1 MSGEDQLTLFKTAF
15 SQWLFTPYSVEI
27 RYIAR
32 KIDDTNYKILSAY
45 QAFFPV
51 ATPSPIKFT
60 VATSKIIAGFA
71 QLSNLTL
78 DEINE
83 LTNGIELGKLSIE
96 NLNLSLESKSGLS
109 FYSEM
114 ISNDRWY
121 CDAHLMILGDAL
133 ESFSAVEI
141 AEINNELRLNELPFD
156 GINDLLS
163 YLRLPDCITTYKQPQ
178 IEVRISPPVD
188 LIFENCKLSDSKLH
202 LTLHAH
208 PALKFEELSLAIRVF
223 PEDLSKRLQ
232 VAKNIKWSNE
242 HDRQVGYIEIDIQ
255 NAFASEVILM
265 LGNNIIRRQ
274 FFDDIA
280 KVPNRRL
287 TTLSFFDN
295 ELERLK
301 NGLFGQD
308 SVAFEKAVNSLTYLL
323 GFSGCT
329 LNETNAPDII
339 LSSPDENIVVI
350 ECTTKIND
358 FEKKLGSLV
367 DRKNSLIKQL
377 AASGDSRKV
386 YSYLVCGQPK
396 DQIVIDAKKLAAH
409 KVTLLTQESLND
421 LLERLKFPENL
432 EQLLAQD
439 EASLESLLAQNS

>member
-15 SQWLFTPYSVEI
+15 SQWLLTPYSVEI

-32 KIDDTNYKILSAY
+32 KIDDANYKILSAY
-45 QAFFPV
+45 VAFFPI

-78 DEINE
+78 DEINK
-83 LTNGIELGKLSIE
+83 LTNGIDLGKLSID

-133 ESFSAVEI
+133 EGFSAVEI

-156 GINDLLS
+156 GINDLLN
-163 YLRLPDCITTYKQPQ
+163 YLRLSDCITTYKQPQ

-188 LIFENCKLSDSKLH
+188 LISEDCKLSDNKLQ

-208 PALKFEELSLAIRVF
+208 PALEIEELSLAIRVF

-232 VAKNIKWSNE
+232 VAKNIKWSTE
-242 HDRQVGYIEIDIQ
+242 HNRQVGNIEIDIQ

-323 GFSGCT
+323 
-329 LNETNAPDII
+329 
-339 LSSPDENIVVI
+339 V
-350 ECTTKIND
+350 
-358 FEKKLGSLV
+358 
-367 DRKNSLIKQL
+367 
-377 AASGDSRKV
+377 
-386 YSYLVCGQPK
+386 
-396 DQIVIDAKKLAAH
+396 
-409 KVTLLTQESLND
+409 
-421 LLERLKFPENL
+421 
-432 EQLLAQD
+432 
-439 EASLESLLAQNS
+439 